1 MERGYIQVYT
11 GNGKGKTTAA
21 IGQAV
26 RAAGHGMRTYVGQ
39 FMKGQVYGEL
49 LALENH
55 PLIEIEQYGDAR
67 CLRRD
72 EVTSEHTRQAR
83 QGLKRAGQKMGSGV
97 FDLVILDEINV
108 TLWFGILDI
117 DEVLG
122 FLDQRPGAVELV
134 LTGRYA
140 PEAILARADLV
151 TEMVEVKHYFAK
163 GIQARTG
170 IER

>member
-26 RAAGHGMRTYVGQ
+26 RAAGHGMHTYVGQ

-55 PLIEIEQYGDAR
+55 PLIEIEQYGDAH
-67 CLRRD
+67 CLRKE
-72 EVTSEHTRQAR
+72 EVTSEHSRQAR
-83 QGLKRAGQKMGSGV
+83 RGLKRAGEKMASGM
-97 FDLVILDEINV
+97 FDIVILDEINV
-108 TLWFGILDI
+108 TLWFEILDI
-117 DEVLG
+117 DEVLD
-122 FLDQRPGAVELV
+122 FLDRRPDTVELI

-140 PEAILARADLV
+140 PEAILARADLA
-151 TEMVEVKHYFAK
+151 TEMKETKHYFAN
-163 GIQARTG
+163 GILARDG

>member
-21 IGQAV
+21 IGQAI
-26 RAAGHGMRTYVGQ
+26 RAAGHGMHTYIGQ

-67 CLRRD
+67 CLRKE

-83 QGLKRAGQKMGSGV
+83 QGLKRAEEKMANGV
-97 FDLVILDEINV
+97 FDIVILDEINV

-117 DEVLG
+117 DEVLD
-122 FLDQRPGAVELV
+122 FLDRRPVNVELI

-140 PEAILARADLV
+140 PEAILERADLV
-151 TEMVEVKHYFAK
+151 TEMAEVIHYFAN
-163 GIQARTG
+163 GILARDG

>member
-1 MERGYIQVYT
+1 MERGFVQVYT

-21 IGQAV
+21 FGQAV

-39 FMKGQVYGEL
+39 FMKGQVYGEV
-49 LALENH
+49 LALRDH
-55 PLIEIEQYGDAR
+55 PLIEVEQYGDAR
-67 CLRRD
+67 CVRRD
-72 EVTSEHTRQAR
+72 EVTPEHTRQAR
-83 QGLKRAGQKMGSGV
+83 QGLERAGEKMGSGV
-97 FDLVILDEINV
+97 FDIVILDEINV
-108 TLWFGILDI
+108 TLWFGILDV
-117 DEVLG
+117 DEVLE
-122 FLDQRPGAVELV
+122 FLDQRPGNVEIV

-151 TEMVEVKHYFAK
+151 TEMTEVKHYFQR